1 MIYTDNNLIDIINNY
16 KQELQIIFKYIKSK
30 LLIHDFINKILTN
43 NYFKNKVYNIFDN
56 IFNELNFD
64 DIIETNKFRSCEI
77 TYLYYNYC
85 ESIDT
90 YDYNNVDD
98 NKLKFIILLCHIYKK
113 YIDKYE
119 EDII

>member
-1 MIYTDNNLIDIINNY
+1 MIYTDNNLINIINNH
-16 KQELQIIFKYIKSK
+16 KQELQVIFKYIKSK
-30 LLIHDFINKILTN
+30 LLIHEFINKILTN
-43 NYFKNKVYNIFDN
+43 NYFKNNVYNIFDN
-56 IFNELNFD
+56 IFNELNFN
-64 DIIETNKFRSCEI
+64 DIIETNNFKSSEI
-77 TYLYYNYC
+77 TYLYYNFC

-90 YDYNNVDD
+90 YDYNNEND